1 MKLERYSGKVSQ
13 SIDNLSNLRVHSN
26 ILKQRLREKI
36 FYGINV

>member
-13 SIDNLSNLRVHSN
+13 NIDNLSNLRVYSN

-36 FYGINV
+36 FYRINV

>member
-13 SIDNLSNLRVHSN
+13 SIDNLSNLRVYSN

-36 FYGINV
+36 FYRINV